1 MHYRHD
7 LHLFAVFE
15 EVTPGLDPMPVRGPE
30 VISLHSSLRKVVVQA
45 AAPDDDDIRAEFLK
59 HIEECRGRL
68 QEVLPG
74 RCHSCSCH
82 RDLDVVV
89 EGDTVPEQF
98 LIPVGQSVTTEEG
111 FREFRIRILVR
122 LMLRMRV
129 IQIFY
134 HSYSEVSR
142 SVGGIAAVMGLAE
155 GEDAFAGKAGGVV
168 MFPYP
173 GKEIDWVHGFRRFLQ
188 ISE

>member
-1 MHYRHD
+1 MNREELQKLVEANYAWTVEKRRA
-7 LHLFAVFE
+7 LH
-15 EVTPGLDPMPVRGPE
+15 R
-30 VISLHSSLRKVVVQA
+30 
-45 AAPDDDDIRAEFLK
+45 
-59 HIEECRGRL
+59 
-68 QEVLPG
+68 
-74 RCHSCSCH
+74 
-82 RDLDVVV
+82 
-89 EGDTVPEQF
+89 
-98 LIPVGQSVTTEEG
+98 IPEEG
-111 FREFRIRILVR
+111 FREFRIRVLVR

-142 SVGGIAAVMGLAE
+142 SVGVIAAVMGLAE